1 MQVLL
6 VPAPAAALATE
17 ARCHTHL
24 RQSRCR
30 EAQSSVPSAPVP
42 VPLPYLERM
51 QGNRPASRP
60 PRLSKSL
67 QGKLYQ
73 LLLRLFLLGL
83 ILLLNV
89 IEREKDRRASTT
101 EAMQLIDVHS
111 GLKGIIK
118 RLKRSS
124 IDGNLYCRLHLGV
137 GVTAVQKG
145 YHYVLSL
152 QSAPCPFPLLLLSSS
167 AACGMLHQVVQAENC
182 QRRPRVTGFAATGK
196 SHVLRSQ
203 HWLCWIAP
211 DASSA
216 SLAVQGPVSC
226 SHQLPQKRIRVKQNL
241 ARICYL
247 RCSIPHRSTVCPQ
260 PQPWTQYA

>member
-51 QGNRPASRP
+51 QGNRPATRP
-60 PRLSKSL
+60 PRLSGSV

-101 EAMQLIDVHS
+101 EAMQLIDVDS

-118 RLKRSS
+118 
-124 IDGNLYCRLHLGV
+124 
-137 GVTAVQKG
+137 
-145 YHYVLSL
+145 
-152 QSAPCPFPLLLLSSS
+152 
-167 AACGMLHQVVQAENC
+167 
-182 QRRPRVTGFAATGK
+182 
-196 SHVLRSQ
+196 
-203 HWLCWIAP
+203 
-211 DASSA
+211 
-216 SLAVQGPVSC
+216 
-226 SHQLPQKRIRVKQNL
+226 
-241 ARICYL
+241 
-247 RCSIPHRSTVCPQ
+247 
-260 PQPWTQYA
+260 